1 MKKPVLFILLIV
13 CIACKSAKDKP
24 NEIAITS
31 KKEVVKDAYTFV
43 INKVISDS
51 RCPEGT
57 NCIWAGELVLEVS
70 AWENKVLKETVVLT
84 FSPSSNEEN
93 RSWFSKYLPQ
103 NKKLKTFKISP
114 TKTENQLALKEYKIE
129 LILE

>member
-1 MKKPVLFILLIV
+1 MKKPILFILLFV

-24 NEIAITS
+24 NEITITS
-31 KKEVVKDAYTFV
+31 KKEVVKDVYTFV

-57 NCIWAGELVLEVS
+57 NCIWAGELILEVS
-70 AWENKVLKETVVLT
+70 AWENKLLKETVVLT
-84 FSPSSNEEN
+84 FSPNSNEEN
-93 RSWFSKYLPQ
+93 RIWFSKYLPQ
-103 NKKLKTFKISP
+103 NNKLKTFKISP